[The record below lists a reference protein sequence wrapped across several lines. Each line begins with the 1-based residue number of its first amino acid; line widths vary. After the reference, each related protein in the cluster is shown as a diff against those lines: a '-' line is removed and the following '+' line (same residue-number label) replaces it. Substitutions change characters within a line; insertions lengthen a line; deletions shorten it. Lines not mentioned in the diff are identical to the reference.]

1 MDCISSVCV
10 CLAPLGHLNATF
22 MSVLRGLRWRHG
34 RCQPTKSHTHTH
46 TFRRVEHKPS
56 HVYGVGGAGVF
67 RLFRSGAGIDQFD
80 GWTGESVRVLC
91 VCVCVVR
98 LAGAA
103 CRTATSTT
111 VECRQ
116 KPSTSSSV
124 ATAVVLIV
132 VSSAQSTICLLYTHS
147 CTPVPVVASVHAPR
161 VCRRGFCTRVCRY
174 NFPMCNK
181 RARYGL
187 IRHGVELAALRSVRV
202 IRMCRRVVGP
212 AQIHRCHR
220 HALV

>member
-1 MDCISSVCV
+1 
-10 CLAPLGHLNATF
+10 

-124 ATAVVLIV
+124 AAAVVLIV

-187 IRHGVELAALRSVRV
+187 IRCWIGGVEICARDKNVPP
-202 IRMCRRVVGP
+202 CRRTGTDSQVPQTCPRMIVCVCVHTLMGNLFVQ
-212 AQIHRCHR
+212 AFR
-220 HALV
+220 